1 MAGEYLASAPTMT
14 PDMTRELQAQNP
26 GQYIVSCRNWQ
37 MDTLV
42 AAYEASRAA
51 FGGGPEAAEAQEAL
65 RKHFA
70 NKHFSMGWKPS
81 TTHD

>member
-1 MAGEYLASAPTMT
+1 MTSEYLASAPAMT
-14 PDMTRELQAQNP
+14 PDMISDLQAHNYEQF
-26 GQYIVSCRNWQ
+26 VRCRNWQ

-70 NKHFSMGWKPS
+70 NKHFSMGWKP
-81 TTHD
+81 